1 MSNSNN
7 QRWDA
12 LLPLLRLEGSGSQ
25 KFLHG
30 QTSADLM
37 AAEKDSLLRSCWL
50 SATGRLRA
58 LLEIRLDKD
67 GADVLVLTGNGNSV
81 AKGFEQVI
89 FPADQV
95 RLQPI
100 NTIRRLQTLAQLKP
114 GQAPQVS
121 LLLADEPL
129 PKHWAAMEQANTEQV
144 ERWRLKQGLP
154 LEPGEINGD
163 TNPFE
168 LGLAAWVSLSKGC
181 YLGQETLAKLAN
193 SGGIKQQL
201 RYWQTDS
208 PLAVGQKLITRQP
221 KEGASNRAGVITSA
235 MQDPESTGSL
245 GLALVR
251 HQSLAEPELF
261 EEEDSTKVCLS
272 IPSGFEPPSRSD

>member
-1 MSNSNN
+1 MSSSTA
-7 QRWDA
+7 QRWDE
-12 LLPLLRLEGSGSQ
+12 LKPLLRLDGKGCKE
-25 KFLHG
+25 FLHG
-30 QTSADLM
+30 QTSADVL
-37 AAEKDSLLRSCWL
+37 AATNGRLLQSCWL
-50 SATGRLRA
+50 TATGRLRA
-58 LLEIRLDKD
+58 LLEIRLDTN
-67 GADVLVLTGNGNSV
+67 GADVLVLAGDSTAV
-81 AKGFEQVI
+81 AQGFEQVI

-100 NTIRRLQTLAQLKP
+100 HTIRRLQTLDQLKP

-121 LLLADEPL
+121 LLLPDEPL
-129 PKHWAAMEQANTEQV
+129 PTHWAAMEQANTEQV

-201 RYWQTDS
+201 RYWQADS
-208 PLAVGQKLITRQP
+208 PLALGQKLITRRP

-235 MQDPESTGSL
+235 MQEPKSAGSF

-251 HQSLAEPELF
+251 RQALHENELVVA
-261 EEEDSTKVCLS
+261 EDSHKVSLS
-272 IPSGFEPPSRSD
+272 IPRGWISPQASN

>member
-1 MSNSNN
+1 
-7 QRWDA
+7 
-12 LLPLLRLEGSGSQ
+12 
-25 KFLHG
+25 
-30 QTSADLM
+30 
-37 AAEKDSLLRSCWL
+37 
-50 SATGRLRA
+50 
-58 LLEIRLDKD
+58 
-67 GADVLVLTGNGNSV
+67 
-81 AKGFEQVI
+81 
-89 FPADQV
+89 
-95 RLQPI
+95 
-100 NTIRRLQTLAQLKP
+100 
-114 GQAPQVS
+114 
-121 LLLADEPL
+121 
-129 PKHWAAMEQANTEQV
+129 
-144 ERWRLKQGLP
+144 RWRLKQGFP

-201 RYWQTDS
+201 RCWQTDS

-272 IPSGFEPPSRSD
+272 IPNGFEPPSRSD